1 MSPKEII
8 GICLVVFVNAGLVFL
23 KLRSKRK

>member
-8 GICLVVFVNAGLVFL
+8 GICLVVLVIAGLVFL